1 MKKQIISLVS
11 LLLLCTFSGL
21 QAQKSAAY
29 FYGDEQFNEA
39 LELYEHEKYGAA
51 RDLFAEVVENYGSV
65 KSEIRTQAMF
75 YLAMCAVELYNADAE
90 YQVYEFIAE
99 NPESPLTNV
108 AAFRLADYF
117 YDRKN
122 WPSSISWFNRVDR
135 YKLSR
140 AELSEYYFKKG
151 YAYYMRKD
159 YENARVTLYE
169 IIDVDSPYNA
179 PALYY
184 YSHINYSQENYQTAL
199 NGFERIKD
207 DPMFSSIAPYY
218 IAQILYIQHKFAEV
232 IEFAPPLIDSVA
244 ENRLGEMAKIIGE
257 SYFNLERYKEAIP
270 FLDIYRDNTRSYTLR
285 DRYQLA
291 FAYYMGGDYEDARDL
306 FEKISY
312 GNSEITQSALYHLA
326 DCYLHLG
333 DKNKARIAFSQ
344 ASKMDYDQKIQED
357 ALFNYAKVT
366 YELSY
371 NPFNE
376 AVIAFN
382 QYLKLYPASD
392 RADEVYNYLVMAYLS
407 TRNYSMAVESLEK
420 IKVKDARIEAAYQ
433 KVAFFRGLELYK
445 NLRFTEA
452 QDILEKSLKYGKYD
466 KEIKARTYFWLGEAA
481 YRNGELE
488 TARVFY
494 RQFLDEPMA
503 YKLDEYA
510 VCHYSMGYLWFTKA
524 AYTDAEEWFLKYTK
538 LEKNKRSKTLAD
550 AWNRLGDCRFI
561 QKQYWQAIEYYD
573 KSIDMNLTD
582 VDYAMFQKGFTLG
595 LLDRPERKV
604 EVLQQLIVQQPNS
617 GFVDDALFETGRTY
631 VVLNKTSQARDMYE
645 TVIARYP
652 NSSYVSKS
660 LNQLGLI
667 LYNGGEYDRALG
679 YYQRVVKDYPST
691 PEADNALASI
701 KNIYVRNNNAD
712 GYFAFVSSLG
722 RDVSRDEQDS
732 LMYVSAENSY
742 TRGDCEGAVSSLNKY
757 LENFPEGKYLLNAHY
772 YKADC
777 SLKLNQNTEAMKSL
791 EYIIAQPHSMFTEP
805 ALVAASRINFRQKY
819 YNAAVENYKQL
830 ISLAENKSN
839 LIEARIGLMRCYYN
853 LGEFSNT
860 IEAAKMVMTI
870 DKLQEETRREAW
882 YDMAKS
888 YNALNEPDKA
898 FTSYRNIANEV
909 NSAEGAEAKYMIA
922 ELLYNQGRLD
932 DAEKEIVDFIDK
944 NTPHQYWMGKA
955 FLLLSEVY
963 VDKND
968 EFQAIHTLQSII
980 DYYTIP
986 DDGIID
992 EARQRRS
999 ALTNEAESDIAPE
1012 GATDDNID
1020 F

>member
-1 MKKQIISLVS
+1 MKKQIIPLVG
-11 LLLLCTFSGL
+11 LLLLFTTAGVN
-21 QAQKSAAY
+21 AQKSAAY
-29 FYGDEQFNEA
+29 TYSENQFNEA
-39 LELYEHEKYGAA
+39 LGLYEHAKYGAA
-51 RDLFAEVVENYGSV
+51 RELFDEVVKSFGTVKAEVKTE
-65 KSEIRTQAMF
+65 AMF
-75 YLAMCAVELYNADAE
+75 YRAMCAVELYNADAE

-99 NPESPLTNV
+99 NPESPYTNT

-117 YDRKN
+117 YDRKS
-122 WPSSISWFNRVDR
+122 WPSAISWYNRVDR
-135 YKLSR
+135 FKLSR

-151 YAYYMRKD
+151 YSYYMRKD
-159 YENARVTLYE
+159 YENARVSFYE
-169 IIDVDSPYNA
+169 IIDIDSPYNA

-184 YSHINYSQENYQTAL
+184 YSHINYTQENYQTAL
-199 NGFERIKD
+199 NGFRRITG

-218 IAQILYIQHKFAEV
+218 IAQILYIQQKFDEV
-232 IEFAPPLIDSVA
+232 IVFAPPLMDSVS

-257 SYFNLERYKEAIP
+257 SYFQLERYKEAVP
-270 FLDIYRDNTRSYTLR
+270 FLDIYRDHTNTYTLR

-291 FAYYMGGDYEDARDL
+291 FAYYMGGAYEEARDL

-312 GNSEITQSALYHLA
+312 SSSEIAQSALYHLA

-382 QYLKLYPASD
+382 QYLKYYPASD

-407 TRNYSMAVESLEK
+407 TRNYSLALESLEK
-420 IKVKDARIEAAYQ
+420 IKAKDARIEAAYQ

-452 QDILEKSLKYGKYD
+452 VDILEKALKYGKYD
-466 KEIKARTYFWLGEAA
+466 DQIRARTYFWLGEAA
-481 YRNGELE
+481 YRSNDLDA
-488 TARVFY
+488 ARIY
-494 RQFLDEPMA
+494 YKQFLDEPLS
-503 YKLDEYA
+503 YKQDEYA
-510 VCHYSMGYLWFTKA
+510 DCHYSLGYLWFNKA
-524 AYTDAEEWFLKYTK
+524 DYPAAESWFNKYVN
-538 LEKNKRSKTLAD
+538 LEKDKRAKTLAD
-550 AWNRLGDCRFI
+550 AWNRLGDCRFV
-561 QKQYWQAIEYYD
+561 QKQYWQAIEFYD
-573 KSIDMNLTD
+573 KSIAMNQTD

-604 EVLQQLIVQQPNS
+604 EVLQQLISQQPQS
-617 GFVDDALFETGRTY
+617 GFVDDALFETGRTF
-631 VVLNKTSQARDMYE
+631 VVLNRTDQARDMYE
-645 TVIARYP
+645 TVIRNYP
-652 NSSYVSKS
+652 NSSYVSKA

-667 LYNGGEYDRALG
+667 LYNAGDYNRALA
-679 YYQRVVKDYPST
+679 YYQQVVKDYPST
-691 PEADNALASI
+691 PEADNALTSI

-712 GYFAFVSSLG
+712 GYFTYVNSLG
-722 RDVSRDEQDS
+722 RDISRDEQDS
-732 LMYVSAENSY
+732 LMYISAENSY
-742 TRGDCEGAVSSLNKY
+742 TRGDCEGTVASLDKY

-772 YKADC
+772 YRADC
-777 SLKLNQNTEAMKSL
+777 SLKLNRNEDAMKSL
-791 EYIIAQPHSMFTEP
+791 SYIIGQPHSMFTEP
-805 ALVAASRINFRQKY
+805 ALVAASRINFREKY
-819 YNAAVENYKQL
+819 YNAAVENYQQL
-830 ISLAENKSN
+830 ISVAEVKSN

-853 LGEFSNT
+853 LGESSNT
-860 IEAAKMVMTI
+860 IEAAKMVLTI
-870 DKLQEETRREAW
+870 DKLQEEIRREAW

-898 FTSYRNIANEV
+898 YTSYRNIANEV
-909 NSAEGAEAKYMIA
+909 NSAEGAEAKYMVA
-922 ELLYNQGRLD
+922 ELMFNDNRVD
-932 DAEKEIVDFIDK
+932 DAEKEIIDFIDK

-955 FLLLSEVY
+955 FLLLSDIY
-963 VDKND
+963 IAKND

-986 DDGIID
+986 DDGIVQ

-999 ALTNEAESDIAPE
+999 SLTREAESDIAPE
-1012 GATDDNID
+1012 GSASGNND